1 DMLDTA
7 DTQQSSTHHSRRW
20 TRSQQVNA
28 PSTAYLPLDQQRA
41 TEFDAVLAS
50 FTELS
55 TLVLR
60 TLQIDLRLHLLRG
73 IYKAMDTTYVLSQPY
88 NDPDPAILALSTDLS
103 SYDAAISAHLL
114 PAQYSLLTQ
123 NLDVLVNNSLCSL
136 VGCIQGMDEYGNS
149 RMQLNVLVLQQ
160 SLKNVESRA
169 SLERAARFY
178 ELAEQGPAA
187 VVERGPAEGYEGG
200 ELKALMRLCWVPE
213 RDAEQGGVEEWVA
226 RLG

>member
-1 DMLDTA
+1 
-7 DTQQSSTHHSRRW
+7 
-20 TRSQQVNA
+20 
-28 PSTAYLPLDQQRA
+28 
-41 TEFDAVLAS
+41 
-50 FTELS
+50 
-55 TLVLR
+55 
-60 TLQIDLRLHLLRG
+60 
-73 IYKAMDTTYVLSQPY
+73 
-88 NDPDPAILALSTDLS
+88 LS